1 MTGASRSIR
10 LMRMARTTA
19 VTRRRREIRQPI
31 TSLMDATWSG
41 RCRPRKPRWP
51 RCEPVRPGK
60 IAADEPPGSGLW
72 ILDFALEVWSGGGS
86 FAGKPRWEDALVE
99 AMKVQK

>member
-1 MTGASRSIR
+1 M
-10 LMRMARTTA
+10 
-19 VTRRRREIRQPI
+19 
-31 TSLMDATWSG
+31 
-41 RCRPRKPRWP
+41 
-51 RCEPVRPGK
+51 RPGK

-99 AMKVQK
+99 AMKVQKWGNSGTGIGGGLGAQLGTETFRIKTGRNLG